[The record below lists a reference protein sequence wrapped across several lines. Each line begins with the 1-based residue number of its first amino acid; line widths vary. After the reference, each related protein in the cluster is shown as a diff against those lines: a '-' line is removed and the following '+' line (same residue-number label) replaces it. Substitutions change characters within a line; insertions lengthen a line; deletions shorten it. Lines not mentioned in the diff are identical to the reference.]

1 MNFQCLSQGGAG
13 CGGGGSGGCCC
24 CCNRLAS
31 YPLASPAFPDAS
43 PGVLASSKLAFHS
56 SSLPSVV
63 ASAFEQQPPNM
74 S

>member
-1 MNFQCLSQGGAG
+1 MVVAVAPIALSLCLDTF
-13 CGGGGSGGCCC
+13 
-24 CCNRLAS
+24 
-31 YPLASPAFPDAS
+31 PTFPDAS

-63 ASAFEQQPPNM
+63 ASAFERQPPNM